1 MEKRTNILEKIFLY
15 TYFFWGFILQYIYTV
30 NIHLV
35 YRQEILA
42 VVNGLAIVIYLLYI
56 ISYFSENISN
66 IYLFGLIEIII
77 FLILGIIFSKH
88 QIGIAYVASFLLIVG
103 AGTIDFK
110 KLLKVFICFSS
121 ITLISTILLNMLKV
135 IPSVVLLLDGRLRN
149 SLGFYY
155 VSFASAIMFFYIC
168 AYLIYRGINITY
180 KELIA
185 LVIADIFVFSY
196 TKTKNPFILSI
207 FFIIYVVIYKITNQ
221 RILTK
226 FRILKFISGFIFP
239 LSFIFLLWLLRKA
252 PVSFFN
258 QMNKLVSY
266 RLSFSIGA
274 LDNYGIKPLGQK
286 ILMITTDALGGFGGD
301 NYNYI
306 DSFYIQNLIIN
317 GWIFIIFVLWGYTVI
332 AFRAIQEK
340 KEILVMALIVLALH
354 AMFDPQLFWT
364 WYSPFSL
371 ILGQIFFKYKNNRL
385 LI

>member
-1 MEKRTNILEKIFLY
+1 
-15 TYFFWGFILQYIYTV
+15 
-30 NIHLV
+30 
-35 YRQEILA
+35 
-42 VVNGLAIVIYLLYI
+42 
-56 ISYFSENISN
+56 
-66 IYLFGLIEIII
+66 
-77 FLILGIIFSKH
+77 
-88 QIGIAYVASFLLIVG
+88 
-103 AGTIDFK
+103 
-110 KLLKVFICFSS
+110 
-121 ITLISTILLNMLKV
+121 
-135 IPSVVLLLDGRLRN
+135 
-149 SLGFYY
+149 
-155 VSFASAIMFFYIC
+155 
-168 AYLIYRGINITY
+168 
-180 KELIA
+180 
-185 LVIADIFVFSY
+185 
-196 TKTKNPFILSI
+196 
-207 FFIIYVVIYKITNQ
+207 
-221 RILTK
+221 
-226 FRILKFISGFIFP
+226 
-239 LSFIFLLWLLRKA
+239 
-252 PVSFFN
+252 
-258 QMNKLVSY
+258 MNKLVSY

>member
-196 TKTKNPFILSI
+196 TKTNNPFILSI

-239 LSFIFLLWLLRKA
+239 LSFIFSRHITKMIEKWKKYQTTSDGFA
-252 PVSFFN
+252 TNYDWQKKFS
-258 QMNKLVSY
+258 QM
-266 RLSFSIGA
+266 
-274 LDNYGIKPLGQK
+274 
-286 ILMITTDALGGFGGD
+286 
-301 NYNYI
+301 
-306 DSFYIQNLIIN
+306 
-317 GWIFIIFVLWGYTVI
+317 
-332 AFRAIQEK
+332 
-340 KEILVMALIVLALH
+340 H
-354 AMFDPQLFWT
+354 
-364 WYSPFSL
+364 
-371 ILGQIFFKYKNNRL
+371 
-385 LI
+385 

>member
-196 TKTKNPFILSI
+196 TKTNNPFILSI

>member
-196 TKTKNPFILSI
+196 TKTNNPFILSI

-258 QMNKLVSY
+258 QMNRLVSY